1 MDDEKKVFINVCQTD
16 GIPAPENITHDELEQ
31 MLHTETESNYRVPM
45 SISELRQV
53 PHRGV
58 SNTVCDVAVNP
69 AFFKIVRTD
78 PLFSDFLIQ
87 IIIEAID
94 QKYNVQL
101 NGAKCTILINKKHMG
116 QLVRHRV
123 QNRDVKKVYESY
135 KSPDAET
142 RQKLADLDGT
152 TGKSRLIE
160 ELEPTK
166 IIAAKK
172 NIPSWRLKLREGL
185 VIGEFYLPSCT
196 HRDIVL
202 EMNDDRL
209 VLDAPK
215 CKFHLDGFLER
226 NVDVD
231 RCTSQ
236 FLTDKSVSSSIKPY
250 ECEFVFILF
259 CI

>member
-1 MDDEKKVFINVCQTD
+1 MFINICQTD
-16 GIPAPENITHDELEQ
+16 GIPAPETITHEELEQ

-53 PHRGV
+53 PHRGD
-58 SNTVCDVAVNP
+58 STTVCDVAVNP
-69 AFFKIVRTD
+69 TFFKTVRTD

-101 NGAKCTILINKKHMG
+101 NGAKCTILVNKKHMG

-135 KSPDAET
+135 KSPGTET
-142 RQKLADLDGT
+142 RQKLADLDGAP
-152 TGKSRLIE
+152 KNRLIE
-160 ELEPTK
+160 ELGPAK
-166 IIAAKK
+166 ISAAQK
-172 NIPSWRLKLREGL
+172 NIPSWRLKLSDGL

-202 EMNDDRL
+202 ELNDDRL

-226 NVDVD
+226 NVDMD

-236 FLTDKSVSSSIKPY
+236 FLTDKSVSSIKN
-250 ECEFVFILF
+250 IRM
-259 CI
+259 

>member
-1 MDDEKKVFINVCQTD
+1 MNDEKKVFINVCQTD
-16 GIPAPENITHDELEQ
+16 GIPAPENITHEELEL

-45 SISELRQV
+45 SISEMRQV

-58 SNTVCDVAVNP
+58 STTVCDVAVNP
-69 AFFKIVRTD
+69 TFFKTVRTD

-101 NGAKCTILINKKHMG
+101 NGAKCTILVNKKYMG

-142 RQKLADLDGT
+142 RRKLSDLDGIPT
-152 TGKSRLIE
+152 SKSRLIE
-160 ELEPTK
+160 ELGPVK
-166 IIAAKK
+166 ISAAQK
-172 NIPSWRLKLREGL
+172 NIPSWRLKATEDLF
-185 VIGEFYLPSCT
+185 IAEFYLPSCT
-196 HRDIVL
+196 YRDIVL

-209 VLDAPK
+209 VLAVPKFKFYVDA
-215 CKFHLDGFLER
+215 FLER
-226 NVDVD
+226 NVVTD
-231 RCTSQ
+231 RCISQ
-236 FLTDKSVSSSIKPY
+236 FLIDKSVSSTQ
-250 ECEFVFILF
+250 
-259 CI
+259 